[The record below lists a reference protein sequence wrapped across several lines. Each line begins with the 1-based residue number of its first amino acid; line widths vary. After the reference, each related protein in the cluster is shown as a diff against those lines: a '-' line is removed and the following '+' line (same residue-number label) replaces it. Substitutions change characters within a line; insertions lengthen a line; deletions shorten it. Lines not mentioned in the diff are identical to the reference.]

1 MNLDNSANLFNI
13 NISIIKNNNDKSNIE
28 NLNEKEDMDSKEE
41 FFKGEKISICF
52 QILVHFVYAKYCI
65 YNFLNI

>member
-41 FFKGEKISICF
+41 FFKGEKISYLFSNSCSFCIC
-52 QILVHFVYAKYCI
+52 QILY
-65 YNFLNI
+65 L